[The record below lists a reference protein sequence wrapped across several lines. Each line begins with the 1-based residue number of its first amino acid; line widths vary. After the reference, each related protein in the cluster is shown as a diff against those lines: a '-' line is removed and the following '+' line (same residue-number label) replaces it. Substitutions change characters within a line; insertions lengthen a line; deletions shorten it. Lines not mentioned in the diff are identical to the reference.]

1 MKRRQQIVPVKKIIT
16 RGLQSYWRLSRGLT
30 MGAQGCV
37 IDAAGDILLIRHAYR
52 PGWHF
57 PGGGVESNEN
67 VETALARELLEE
79 AGIILDNRPS
89 LFGIYAHHHVFRGDH
104 IALFVVREW
113 NQPAI
118 PLPNREVAEQ
128 RFFAAQRLPA
138 DINPATAMRI
148 AEILEGRAPAQMW

>member
-1 MKRRQQIVPVKKIIT
+1 MKGRQPIVPVKKIIT
-16 RGLQSYWRLSRGLT
+16 RSLQSYWRVSRGLT

-37 IDAAGDILLIRHAYR
+37 IDATGHILLIRHAYR

-57 PGGGVESNEN
+57 PGGGVETNEN
-67 VETALARELLEE
+67 VETALARELHEE
-79 AGIILDNRPS
+79 AGIILDNRPT
-89 LFGIYAHHHVFRGDH
+89 LFGIYAHHHVFKGDH

-113 NQPAI
+113 HQPAV

-128 RFFAAQRLPA
+128 RFFAAKQLPA
-138 DINPATAMRI
+138 EINPATAIRI